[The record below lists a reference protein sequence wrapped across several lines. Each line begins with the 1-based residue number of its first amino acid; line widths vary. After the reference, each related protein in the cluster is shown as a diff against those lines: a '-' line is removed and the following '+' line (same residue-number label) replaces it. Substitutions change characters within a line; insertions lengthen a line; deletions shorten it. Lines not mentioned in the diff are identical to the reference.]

1 MRTHP
6 HRCTA
11 HVHTPWQHALL
22 RDRSALVPNSCVF
35 NTADSSSKLSD
46 HEALAGRSAV
56 PQCAGK
62 ASRPRKAPALSE
74 KHPARPRAATPFPR
88 ERVREDTPHP
98 RPLACPPCPVLLLR
112 PSRVCQAGHTQ
123 GQPDVSAAWASGR
136 LAASWP
142 PEPLTRQLSLA
153 ARPGSNPLGGG
164 LWPRTSPAFGRCC
177 WARLQ
182 PQRDQ
187 PASHGG
193 TTLAGDSSED
203 RADTELLGSSGMAAP
218 GCHLASGLQIWTA
231 PLSLAGTSL
240 HTDVAHAVGA
250 WKELAACSRSAPTPG
265 PWLPRAQPTPSW
277 ASGPAGSRSAP
288 KGALRTDAAAAR
300 PAGGGKSPATP
311 DSLWSLQKQ
320 RRPGWREAARAAR
333 PPALA
338 PAHLLQAAC
347 DRWRLSS
354 ARLPP
359 SPGATGLTLYVG
371 CISKVAQPGR
381 YEAVVPGL

>member
-1 MRTHP
+1 MP
-6 HRCTA
+6 AVQRCPNVLAKRPGLERPLPSVRST
-11 HVHTPWQHALL
+11 QQGHALRL
-22 RDRSALVPNSCVF
+22 HSHGSKCTRTRHTHAHSRAL
-35 NTADSSSKLSD
+35 
-46 HEALAGRSAV
+46 
-56 PQCAGK
+56 
-62 ASRPRKAPALSE
+62 
-74 KHPARPRAATPFPR
+74 
-88 ERVREDTPHP
+88 
-98 RPLACPPCPVLLLR
+98 PCPVLLLR

-123 GQPDVSAAWASGR
+123 GQPDVSAARASGR

-153 ARPGSNPLGGG
+153 ARPGSNPPGGG
-164 LWPRTSPAFGRCC
+164 LWPRTSPGFGRCC

-203 RADTELLGSSGMAAP
+203 RADTELLGSSGMVAP

-311 DSLWSLQKQ
+311 DSLWSL
-320 RRPGWREAARAAR
+320 
-333 PPALA
+333 
-338 PAHLLQAAC
+338 
-347 DRWRLSS
+347 
-354 ARLPP
+354 
-359 SPGATGLTLYVG
+359 
-371 CISKVAQPGR
+371 
-381 YEAVVPGL
+381 